1 MSVAQRLIGHIQ
13 EALALGMWC
22 LAIAGAWLR
31 RKSGRPV
38 LALLLLAFSPFL
50 MLVILAYGQEGVLRV
65 YLFSLPWTAALAALA
80 LAPFPAAEGEL
91 KAEGARTAEGARKP
105 AQALATALWVPR
117 SESQDADQTVIFHR
131 VAADELG
138 QVAALGVPGAD
149 APAGQAGLR
158 QAGTS
163 GALPRTTAGYLPR
176 SGPKGIQP
184 RCGTVGATPPG
195 DFSPG
200 SSADTPRMAS
210 GNLACPGRRGTH
222 CGRYRGRAAWGV
234 TLVGE
239 LNMTVRP
246 LVTLRILLV
255 LGVALAMFFVAF
267 FGDDGFNNMPQTE
280 VATVTSFLEKAV
292 PGPVYDP
299 IADAPLADT
308 ARYNQFPTTD
318 IFGAYGITGGASAT
332 GTSPTRSQ
340 ASPYAPRVVAR
351 PRTWSSHR
359 AWLPTAR
366 PTAPRRLAISP
377 PCSPHWLN
385 RGRGSWSLT
394 GQAQ

>member
-1 MSVAQRLIGHIQ
+1 
-13 EALALGMWC
+13 MWC

-91 KAEGARTAEGARKP
+91 KVEGARTAEGARKP

-163 GALPRTTAGYLPR
+163 GAHPSDDSRIPAAQWSEGNPATVAGRWAQRHRETSPRGLQLT
-176 SGPKGIQP
+176 
-184 RCGTVGATPPG
+184 
-195 DFSPG
+195 
-200 SSADTPRMAS
+200 
-210 GNLACPGRRGTH
+210 RRGWQ
-222 CGRYRGRAAWGV
+222 AVIW
-234 TLVGE
+234 
-239 LNMTVRP
+239 
-246 LVTLRILLV
+246 LV
-255 LGVALAMFFVAF
+255 LAAAVLIAGV
-267 FGDDGFNNMPQTE
+267 
-280 VATVTSFLEKAV
+280 
-292 PGPVYDP
+292 
-299 IADAPLADT
+299 IAAGLL
-308 ARYNQFPTTD
+308 
-318 IFGAYGITGGASAT
+318 GG
-332 GTSPTRSQ
+332 
-340 ASPYAPRVVAR
+340 
-351 PRTWSSHR
+351 
-359 AWLPTAR
+359 
-366 PTAPRRLAISP
+366 
-377 PCSPHWLN
+377 
-385 RGRGSWSLT
+385 
-394 GQAQ
+394 